1 VRTDFRTFLVAPAGD
16 DAALVRTYRRQ
27 RPGYGVLALHPEGPP
42 LVDVHI
48 VQENRVTT
56 DLAAGLFPAKGWL
69 PGRFLLALLPADPR

>member
-1 VRTDFRTFLVAPAGD
+1 
-16 DAALVRTYRRQ
+16 
-27 RPGYGVLALHPEGPP
+27 VLALHPEGPP